1 MRRALRW
8 LGLCAGLRLGLC
20 VGPCLWLVALAACTP
35 YDPSLPPTPFLCGD
49 QEPRCPEGYTCVT
62 DRNDRMVCLADN
74 LAHDAGVP
82 DAAVAGKVTETIT
95 ETSIETSIDTSIDT
109 SIETSIDPARSP

>member
-1 MRRALRW
+1 MRRAVLC
-8 LGLCAGLRLGLC
+8 LCLCPGLI
-20 VGPCLWLVALAACTP
+20 ALAACTP

-62 DRNDRMVCLADN
+62 DRNDRMVCLVDN

-82 DAAVAGKVTETIT
+82 DAAVAGKVTEMIT
-95 ETSIETSIDTSIDT
+95 ETSIETSIDTIT
-109 SIETSIDPARSP
+109 DPARSR